1 MIDNSH
7 LRTVLGDVDVESLEA
22 GGGMA
27 LIHEHLSCDLSAG
40 FGPEYVLRD
49 SGMLADEL
57 AAAKVAGVKLVVDV
71 GNTGHLREPIFL
83 RDLAEKSGVH
93 VVASAGH
100 YREGFFPAGLDAMS
114 AEAIAAGIVHE
125 IEVGIGDTGIRAGA
139 IGEVGMTEGRATP
152 LEEKVFAASAQ
163 AQAQTG
169 VALMT
174 HTAQGVGWEQQVQML
189 RDGGADL
196 GRVII
201 GHMDCL
207 DDNSAHVGVVESGA
221 WLGFDRIN
229 SLRYQTDEVRA
240 ERLVQLLEAGLGHRV
255 VLSTD
260 TAMVTRLQAGGG
272 AGYSAVISQFLPMLR
287 ALGVSDEWIHTLSV
301 TNNWRFLAGSRSGGD
316 V

>member
-1 MIDNSH
+1 MIDKSQ
-7 LRTVLGDVDVESLEA
+7 LRTVLGDVDIRALEA

-49 SGMLADEL
+49 EGMVSDEL
-57 AAAKVAGVKLVVDV
+57 AAARLAGVSLVVDV
-71 GNTGHLREPIFL
+71 GNSGHLREPDFL
-83 RDLAEKSGVH
+83 RNLADKSGVH
-93 VVASAGH
+93 IVASAGH
-100 YREGFFPAGLDAMS
+100 YREGFFPEGLEAMS

-125 IEVGIGDTGIRAGA
+125 IEVGIDDTGIRAGA
-139 IGEVGMTEGRATP
+139 IGEVGMTEGRATA

-169 VALMT
+169 VPLMT

-196 GRVII
+196 DRVII

-207 DDNSAHVGVVESGA
+207 DDNSAHVGVVDSGA

-240 ERLVQLLEAGLGHRV
+240 ERLVQLLEAGFGHRV

-272 AGYSAVISQFLPMLR
+272 AGYGAVVSEFLPMLR
-287 ALGVSDEWIHTLSV
+287 ALGVTDEWIHTLSV
-301 TNNWRFLAGSRSGGD
+301 TNNWRFLSGSGSGGD